1 MTAIVTIILL
11 LVLLFFLCL
20 IIKSGVTE
28 YIAADPQHL
37 VDVFDHC
44 SNLSLSPP
52 KARKG
57 PAVNT
62 TDGEQARSSVWV
74 ARWRRIVARGE
85 KFWRTP

>member
-11 LVLLFFLCL
+11 LVLLFYAGW

-37 VDVFDHC
+37 TDVFDHC

-52 KARKG
+52 KAPQ
-57 PAVNT
+57 PAAV
-62 TDGEQARSSVWV
+62 DSPSQASV
-74 ARWRRIVARGE
+74 WRRILARGK
-85 KFWRTP
+85 KFWGAP